1 MPKTNIIVLT
11 HSEAD
16 EDLISVTRA
25 GAVAYLSKDVSIANL
40 IKAITL
46 VANGGVVVSPPM
58 AKRLLGEF
66 GSLKESSDAEKLARL
81 LSKREKTV
89 LSFVAQGST
98 NREIANTLVI
108 SENTVKVH
116 LRNIMEKLHAHTR
129 QKAVSLVGGKDLM
142 PRVTQPD
149 TKQA

>member
-1 MPKTNIIVLT
+1 LPQPTLHPGQKN
-11 HSEAD
+11 
-16 EDLISVTRA
+16 RA

-66 GSLKESSDAEKLARL
+66 GSLKESSDAKKLALL

-129 QKAVSLVGGKDLM
+129 QKAVNLVGGKDLM
-142 PRVTQPD
+142 PRVTQTD